1 MILTVLTAIWELT
14 VSSISFHEDVLGCAR
29 LWTSMV
35 HYSTVSV
42 AAFGFQCQHARCN
55 VSVWICSD
63 VKRLSALRTVL
74 FHFEAVRIHERVFVL
89 DIIFF
94 YYNVLALFV
103 RFSRKIILNVVLFV
117 LSCWFCVHSFIEWM
131 AGVCLYTIVTS
142 QSQYIALKKENLKGF
157 GGGGRGGGGRM
168 YYVHHRPH
176 QMGLLQQH

>member
-103 RFSRKIILNVVLFV
+103 RFSRKIILNVVLFKLLV
-117 LSCWFCVHSFIEWM
+117 LCTLIYRMNGWCVFVHYSYKSVSVHSF
-131 AGVCLYTIVTS
+131 
-142 QSQYIALKKENLKGF
+142 KKRKS
-157 GGGGRGGGGRM
+157 
-168 YYVHHRPH
+168 
-176 QMGLLQQH
+176 